1 MDYLTVGDSGGY
13 SSTRFF
19 ARFYPGFFGAFFIF
33 SFIFLIFV
41 LLYFFFCL
49 DEEKPRFPLFFSF
62 STTKR
67 VESFSPRVSLHD
79 GLIDSVDSILLY
91 FIFITFFI
99 LFFKHDWAAL
109 SVLLITLY

>member
-49 DEEKPRFPLFFSF
+49 DEEKPRFPLFFFLQHDKTSRVFF
-62 STTKR
+62 S
-67 VESFSPRVSLHD
+67 ESFTTRW
-79 GLIDSVDSILLY
+79 ID
-91 FIFITFFI
+91 
-99 LFFKHDWAAL
+99 
-109 SVLLITLY
+109 